1 MIQKVKEQISV
12 RIKDRAFDLV
22 WDPDGSTL
30 SACSRC
36 ALMGEVC
43 KGSRDMSLLALCA
56 TIVEEPETFFVP
68 AERKAYIGGINRT
81 EIVLSALSQ
90 LRDECRKAGNNSRAK
105 VAQNLIEE
113 IGG

>member
-1 MIQKVKEQISV
+1 MIQKVSERISV
-12 RIKDRAFDLV
+12 RIKDRTFDLV
-22 WDPDGSTL
+22 WNPEGSSL

-43 KGSRDMSLLALCA
+43 KCSRDMSLSALCA
-56 TIVEEPETFFVP
+56 AIVEEPETFFIP
-68 AERKAYIGGINRT
+68 SERKAYIGGVYRT

-90 LRDECRKAGNNSRAK
+90 LRDECLKDGNRARAK
-105 VAQNLIEE
+105 VAQILIEE